1 MYSRYYNNDYTNC
14 FSNKLL
20 ALNAAIEAARAKE
33 FSVVAEEIRKLAEQS
48 QQSADE
54 ITKIIS
60 AVLAGGENIINAT
73 GNMNQ
78 DMAMQRDESENTLK
92 VFTKMRTAIENIISK
107 TEELAFLS
115 VYNKQRKDSVVNS
128 VKNISSVSQEVA
140 DITNTF
146 RESSKNIGKGS
157 EQLLKLVQNLETQ
170 INKFKL

>member
-1 MYSRYYNNDYTNC
+1 
-14 FSNKLL
+14 
-20 ALNAAIEAARAKE
+20 
-33 FSVVAEEIRKLAEQS
+33 
-48 QQSADE
+48 
-54 ITKIIS
+54 
-60 AVLAGGENIINAT
+60 
-73 GNMNQ
+73 MNQ

>member
-1 MYSRYYNNDYTNC
+1 
-14 FSNKLL
+14 
-20 ALNAAIEAARAKE
+20 
-33 FSVVAEEIRKLAEQS
+33 
-48 QQSADE
+48 
-54 ITKIIS
+54 
-60 AVLAGGENIINAT
+60 
-73 GNMNQ
+73 
-78 DMAMQRDESENTLK
+78 MAMQRDESENTLK